1 MNTLVSIESYFWVHS
16 FSRVSFSSWFSKSI
30 VFLFSIKKFNFRF
43 YNDTETWTSDWISFL
58 IQIRKRCIYLEI
70 SFFFNYKNF
79 FQNFNTYAYIWRT
92 CLEYAYVYEKKMC
105 RYLCTVL
112 QLLQVTE
119 FHTCKFWYSNF
130 FENVSISGFFY
141 ILKISLLKIIEKF
154 LTPNKRREIIFGL
167 PIF

>member
-92 CLEYAYVYEKKMC
+92 CLEYAYVYEKKKC
-105 RYLCTVL
+105 VDIYAQCFSFYRS
-112 QLLQVTE
+112 Q
-119 FHTCKFWYSNF
+119 NF
-130 FENVSISGFFY
+130 IRVNFDIRIF
-141 ILKISLLKIIEKF
+141 LKTSA
-154 LTPNKRREIIFGL
+154 
-167 PIF
+167 